1 MFLFDSSE
9 PCLTKKKTFF
19 QKILAFFLQFSD
31 IIKIPGNWL
40 LPRRPIN
47 YVGKFRLPEALAKHV
62 PLFKNWQLRFW
73 TGRPVKKYLAE
84 NKILL
89 SLPPGKMRIDRTE
102 KKEEITSA
110 RGNSLLEMWL
120 QTLCTYL
127 QISERPLKKQKEGII
142 HVGKKKPKKPVA
154 WEGIACSFSSTTSF
168 PRPAL

>member
-9 PCLTKKKTFF
+9 PCLTKKKIFF

-62 PLFKNWQLRFW
+62 PLFKNWQIRFW

-110 RGNSLLEMWL
+110 RGNSWKCDF
-120 QTLCTYL
+120 TRYARTYKYL
-127 QISERPLKKQKEGII
+127 SAR
-142 HVGKKKPKKPVA
+142 
-154 WEGIACSFSSTTSF
+154 
-168 PRPAL
+168 

>member
-73 TGRPVKKYLAE
+73 TGRPAQKYLAE

-89 SLPPGKMRIDRTE
+89 SLPPGKKESTE
-102 KKEEITSA
+102 RKKRGDNICWGKLALGNVTS
-110 RGNSLLEMWL
+110 
-120 QTLCTYL
+120 
-127 QISERPLKKQKEGII
+127 
-142 HVGKKKPKKPVA
+142 HVMHVLTN
-154 WEGIACSFSSTTSF
+154 I
-168 PRPAL
+168 

>member
-9 PCLTKKKTFF
+9 PCLTRKKIFF

-31 IIKIPGNWL
+31 IIKVPGNWL

-47 YVGKFRLPEALAKHV
+47 YVGKFRSPEALAKHV
-62 PLFKNWQLRFW
+62 PLFKNWQIRFW

-89 SLPPGKMRIDRTE
+89 SLPPGKKEWTE
-102 KKEEITSA
+102 RKKDEITSA
-110 RGNSLLEMWL
+110 GGNSLLEMWL
-120 QTLCTYL
+120 HTLCTYL
-127 QISERPLKKQKEGII
+127 QISERPIKKQKEGII
-142 HVGKKKPKKPVA
+142 HVEKKKPKKPVA
-154 WEGIACSFSSTTSF
+154 WEAIACSFSSTTSF

>member
-31 IIKIPGNWL
+31 IIKIPSNWL

-62 PLFKNWQLRFW
+62 PLFKNCQLRFW

-89 SLPPGKMRIDRTE
+89 SLPPGKRRIDRTE

-110 RGNSLLEMWL
+110 RGNSLLEM
-120 QTLCTYL
+120 
-127 QISERPLKKQKEGII
+127 
-142 HVGKKKPKKPVA
+142 
-154 WEGIACSFSSTTSF
+154 
-168 PRPAL
+168 

>member
-89 SLPPGKMRIDRTE
+89 SLPPGKKEWTE
-102 KKEEITSA
+102 RKKEEITSA

-120 QTLCTYL
+120 HTLCTYL
-127 QISERPLKKQKEGII
+127 QISERPIKKAERR
-142 HVGKKKPKKPVA
+142 HHTRRKKKPKKPVA
-154 WEGIACSFSSTTSF
+154 WEAIACSFSSTTSF